1 MLHSQLQSGSKNYY
15 YLSNQPLHSIGV
27 PVKVNF
33 NIWENRWFLFYVSG
47 GMMIEKCVDG
57 HITTDYVMNDRAT
70 SDTEP
75 ISTKP
80 LQWSL
85 NAAVGAQFN
94 ILPQLGL
101 YVEPGGSFYFDDG
114 TTIENIYKEK
124 PLNFSIELGLRVS
137 IR

>member
-1 MLHSQLQSGSKNYY
+1 
-15 YLSNQPLHSIGV
+15 
-27 PVKVNF
+27 
-33 NIWENRWFLFYVSG
+33 
-47 GMMIEKCVDG
+47 
-57 HITTDYVMNDRAT
+57 MNDRAT